1 MKTVKEYRFD
11 TKEMNDNNNELIES
25 LDMFTEDFMCERE
38 QGQNQERK
46 TYDNDNT
53 MFAQWFSLHHWLRF

>member
-25 LDMFTEDFMCERE
+25 LYMFSEDFMCERE
-38 QGQNQERK
+38 QGQNQERE
-46 TYDNDNT
+46 TYDTKNEN
-53 MFAQWFSLHHWLRF
+53 